1 MQVLVV
7 DDHPVVIAGCRAI
20 LASDSA
26 ISVIGASD
34 AKTAVALYESERP
47 DVVVVDLN
55 LRGSISGFDLIETIL
70 GNDPTARIIV
80 LTMAYDPVHA
90 MRVIESGAKAYV
102 GKSEDPERFLTA
114 VRTVAAGQRFV
125 GADMAQKLAF
135 FDRGGRAERKLT
147 ARERE
152 ILSLLHKGKNMME
165 IADAIK
171 MSYKTVANACAA
183 LKRNSARVPSPTSRG
198 LRSKT
203 NSPDSKSVESKQSRA
218 RLFPDSAAVN
228 IYCIAI
234 SSHPHSYLSLR
245 EKLPTTLGN
254 PSIAR
259 YLSS

>member
-20 LASDSA
+20 FASDSD

-55 LRGSISGFDLIETIL
+55 LRGAISGFELIETLL
-70 GNDPTARIIV
+70 GNDPAARIIV
-80 LTMAYDPVHA
+80 LTMAYDPVYA

-102 GKSEDPERFLTA
+102 GKGEDPERFFAA

-135 FDRGGRAERKLT
+135 FDRGGRTERLHELT

-165 IADAIK
+165 IADTIK

-183 LKRNSARVPSPTSRG
+183 LKRKLGARSLTDLTR
-198 LRSKT
+198 
-203 NSPDSKSVESKQSRA
+203 
-218 RLFPDSAAVN
+218 
-228 IYCIAI
+228 IA
-234 SSHPHSYLSLR
+234 L
-245 EKLPTTLGN
+245 ENKLT
-254 PSIAR
+254 
-259 YLSS
+259 